1 MDWRGWEEG
10 QKVGWSFGIRY
21 WKEREMDALERY
33 VGVKS
38 ARLGEE
44 LAVGWGVS
52 SLRLAEWGG
61 AGRTVRRQEA
71 PEKAQTREV
80 RRGV

>member
-1 MDWRGWEEG
+1 MHWR
-10 QKVGWSFGIRY
+10 
-21 WKEREMDALERY
+21 DN

-61 AGRTVRRQEA
+61 GQNC
-71 PEKAQTREV
+71 AQTGSPGE
-80 RRGV
+80 GPD